1 MRGETGSRTRARRG
15 VTIGALGV
23 ALLLGVTG
31 TGLAVPPPPPNPSD
45 SEIDSSKAEA
55 NAKAGDVGRL
65 TNQLAQAESKLSQ
78 LNDEVELKMEEA
90 NKARVDAETAQ
101 DAAAQADREARSA
114 RTESDAAQAAIDNAR
129 ADLDKFAAASF
140 QQGSTVGSVSAY
152 LTADS
157 PKELLGRAQ
166 LLDAVGGSR
175 LNALD
180 TMKRA
185 QTEKAN
191 KDATARKKLEIA
203 QERKR
208 EAEAA
213 KHEADNAQSAAQHA
227 QDTQATQN
235 VLLEADK
242 ANVEKQLFE
251 AQQKVNG
258 LQGQRQRYEDW
269 KAQKAREDE
278 ERARQAALAASKPS
292 EGGGGRPSGRPVQP
306 APAGASVEAVVQRA
320 LSQLGLPYAWG
331 GGNTSGPTRGIRDGG
346 TADRYGDYMKTG
358 FDCSGLMIFAF
369 AGVRALPHYSG
380 YQYDAG
386 RKVPLS
392 QMRRGD
398 MLFWGGSARGI
409 HHVAMYLGNGQM
421 VEAPQSG
428 LRVRIAPVRY
438 GGIMP
443 YATRLIG

>member
-1 MRGETGSRTRARRG
+1 MRGETGSGAGVRRG
-15 VTIGALGV
+15 VTIGALGI

-45 SEIDSSKAEA
+45 SDINSSKADA

-78 LNDEVELKMEEA
+78 LNDDVELKMEEA
-90 NKARVDAETAQ
+90 NKARVDSETAQ
-101 DAAAQADREARSA
+101 DEAAQADREARSA
-114 RTESDAAQAAIDNAR
+114 RTESDAAQTTIDKAR

-140 QQGSTVGSVSAY
+140 QQGSTIGSVSAY
-152 LTADS
+152 LTANT

-166 LLDAVGGSR
+166 MLDAVGGSR

-185 QTEKAN
+185 QTEKSN

-208 EAEAA
+208 AAEAA
-213 KHEADNAQSAAQHA
+213 KHEADNAQSAAQHV
-227 QDTQATQN
+227 QDTQAAQN
-235 VLLEADK
+235 DKLEADK
-242 ANVEKQLFE
+242 ASVEKQLFE
-251 AQQKVNG
+251 AQQKVSG

-278 ERARQAALAASKPS
+278 ERARQAALAASRPS
-292 EGGGGRPSGRPVQP
+292 QGGGGRPSSGRPVQS
-306 APAGASVEAVVQRA
+306 APAGSSVEAVVQRA

-331 GGNTSGPTRGIRDGG
+331 GGNGSGPTRGIRDGG

-358 FDCSGLMIFAF
+358 FDCSGLMIYAF
-369 AGVRALPHYSG
+369 AGVRSLPHYSG
-380 YQYDAG
+380 YQYSAG
-386 RKVPLS
+386 RQVPLS

-398 MLFWGGSARGI
+398 MLFWGGGGGI

-428 LRVRIAPVRY
+428 LRVRVAPVRY

-443 YATRLIG
+443 YAARLIG